1 MAGRDRH
8 RAKSRRQRIAN
19 MTHGPS
25 IIDHYTHRQS
35 SADDILRR
43 ASERASDPDY
53 ITIDDLCRFDEMHV
67 GGYHATRHFIP
78 HLEITEGM
86 NVLDIG
92 SGIGG
97 PARYTAATF
106 GAHVT
111 GIDLTPTYKDIAT
124 ALSYAVR
131 LSQKTRFLTASA
143 CDLPFENGEFDA
155 AYTMHVGM
163 NIADKQSYYG
173 EAARILKQGGIF
185 GVYDTFLVEAETYP
199 TYPLPWAE
207 VKESSFLLTL
217 DQLQDYLTK
226 AGFEIIGTENR
237 RAFAIETL
245 TRMQEVSDE
254 GLVAALDNLL
264 VQIKHDTLC
273 PHEVIC
279 KKA

>member
-1 MAGRDRH
+1 
-8 RAKSRRQRIAN
+8 
-19 MTHGPS
+19 MTHGHS
-25 IIDHYTHRQS
+25 IIDHYTHRQQ
-35 SADDILRR
+35 SADDILLR
-43 ASERASDPDY
+43 AGERADDPDY

-131 LSQKTRFLTASA
+131 LSHETRFLTASA

-163 NIADKQSYYG
+163 NIADKESYYG
-173 EAARILKQGGIF
+173 EAARALKQGGIF
-185 GVYDTFLVEAETYP
+185 GIYDTFLVDTDTHP

-207 VKESSFLLTL
+207 TKESSFLLTL
-217 DQLQDYLTK
+217 DQLQNYLTE
-226 AGFEIIGTENR
+226 AGFEIIGTKNR
-237 RAFAIETL
+237 RAFAIEAL
-245 TRMQEVSDE
+245 TRLQETSDE
-254 GLVAALDNLL
+254 GLAAALDNLL
-264 VQIKHDTLC
+264 TQIKHDILC
-273 PHEVIC
+273 PHEIIC